1 MKEKKYEIVVVFGT
15 DAVREYSR
23 AWDCNEQISEEE
35 LENLGCVT
43 RRSFDTKE
51 ERDAYIMAL
60 SDADGWFENVVAE
73 EEYLKS

>member
-1 MKEKKYEIVVVFGT
+1 MKEKEFDVVVVLGS

-23 AWDCNEQISEEE
+23 AWDNNEQVSEEK

-43 RRSFDTKE
+43 RRSFKTKE

-60 SDADGWFENVVAE
+60 SDADGWFENIVVE
-73 EEYLKS
+73 EQNLKP